1 MTTSSTNPTPA
12 NIVTSPLAAD
22 VTHDETERA
31 GAAALPDCEAAST
44 MSAADPAHIASE
56 EVASPSN
63 SSAPPLEGPH
73 PTIAKRIIFD
83 GNAFDIPRGTPES
96 IVSDNNA
103 LRRAYAAAMARPE
116 LTQAQLEEGTTVID
130 GCSVPTL
137 TLRVRPQ
144 VKGASPADAPLLA
157 ALLRRVPGIGSH
169 RTGHDALVR
178 YLLHG
183 GRMTVGQAVRYG
195 LGDACDGAASPPSPA
210 TSGGIRLCTAL
221 DSIPADAGGALADA
235 V

>member
-12 NIVTSPLAAD
+12 NTVTSPLAAD
-22 VTHDETERA
+22 VTHDETEPSPPPPPP
-31 GAAALPDCEAAST
+31 LPDREAAST
-44 MSAADPAHIASE
+44 TSAADPAHIASE

-63 SSAPPLEGPH
+63 SSAPPHEGPH

-116 LTQAQLEEGTTVID
+116 LTVID

-144 VKGASPADAPLLA
+144 VKGASTGDAPFLA
-157 ALLRRVPGIGSH
+157 ALLRRVPGVRGH
-169 RTGHDALVR
+169 RRGHAALVR

-183 GRMTVGQAVRYG
+183 GRITVGQAVRYG

-235 V
+235 M